1 MKLIKKFLNEES
13 GQGMVE
19 YILIVVLVAIA
30 AIVVVKA
37 FGGKIATLFKK
48 ATDTITE
55 QTDDAFPESKGGG
68 GAGGSSE

>member
-37 FGGKIATLFKK
+37 FGGKIAKLFQQSTKK
-48 ATDTITE
+48 I
-55 QTDDAFPESKGGG
+55 DDETKEYFDDGGKK
-68 GAGGSSE
+68 